1 MMKRVKIALKN
12 KIKIWSYLG
21 KLEEKFKTLI
31 KQVRRGYWG
40 WSSGKTLSAQ
50 PQHEAPGEFTNL
62 FHQSKFRQTSVSVC
76 VPASGQGG
84 QARWTPQ
91 EPSRPKPGNC
101 PWHRRTWCQERE
113 HTRGI
118 STGSHLLLQE
128 KPAKPQLGK
137 HSNSWTDTQR
147 KNTGKRDQQHHWK
160 CLSLLKLLFC
170 NF

>member
-1 MMKRVKIALKN
+1 MVMKRVKIALKS

-31 KQVRRGYWG
+31 KQARRGYWG
-40 WSSGKTLSAQ
+40 WSSGKTFSAQGPAQ

-76 VPASGQGG
+76 VPASGQGE
-84 QARWTPQ
+84 QLCWTPQ
-91 EPSRPKPGNC
+91 KPSSPNSGNS
-101 PWHRRTWCQERE
+101 PWYRRTCFQERE

-118 STGSHLLLQE
+118 SPGTQE
-128 KPAKPQLGK
+128 KPAKPQLAK
-137 HSNSWTDTQR
+137 YSDSWTDTQR

-160 CLSLLKLLFC
+160 CLPWLKFYS